1 MKSWLAAEQQALI
14 RQIKQQTLPH
24 AMIVS
29 GVAGAGKDELSH
41 WLAQALMC
49 QSELSSSAQTGLL
62 IEEST
67 YERPCGQCK
76 SCNLFQQQTHPD
88 SMLVEL
94 LGASIGVDQIRKV
107 SRFFEKTA
115 QLGTNQVVIIQ
126 DADKMTESAA
136 NALLKTLEE
145 PTEHSFIILL
155 VNDEQ
160 RLIPTIISRC
170 RHIQLKP
177 PIGEQLLSQIG
188 QESRDPFVNL
198 SHLPELSDP
207 VILEKYQEI
216 SAQFVEFIYQ
226 SNNRLAL
233 TELLKTQDNSLRW
246 LEKTVIDLMRSHYHW
261 RDADLLKELNTQ
273 QFAVFMSAN
282 QDKLWKIYQL
292 INSFNKK
299 KVTLM
304 QFNKEFGLEKLLID
318 IQMMMAA

>member
-1 MKSWLAAEQQALI
+1 MKAWLASEQQALL

-24 AMIVS
+24 AMIIS
-29 GVAGAGKDELSH
+29 GVAGAGKDQLAQ

-49 QSELSSSAQTGLL
+49 QYELLELPQAGMLFD
-62 IEEST
+62 ESPL
-67 YERPCGQCK
+67 EQPCGQCK

-88 SMLVEL
+88 SIAVEL

-126 DADKMTESAA
+126 NADKMTESAA

-145 PTEHSFIILL
+145 PTTHSFIILL

-160 RLIPTIISRC
+160 RLIPTIVSRC

-177 PIGEQLLSQIG
+177 PIGEELLAQIG
-188 QESRDPFVNL
+188 QQSRDPFVNL

-207 VILEKYQEI
+207 LKLEKYQEV
-216 SAQFVEFIYQ
+216 SARFVSFIYQ
-226 SNNRLAL
+226 GNNRMAL
-233 TELLKTQDNSLRW
+233 TDLLKTQDESLRW

-261 RDADLLKELNTQ
+261 HDTEYLQELNTQ
-273 QFAVFMSAN
+273 QLASFISVN

-292 INSFNKK
+292 INRFNKQQ
-299 KVTLM
+299 VTLM

-318 IQMMMAA
+318 IQVMMAA